1 MDSQVNKLSISTSGM
16 VAVPQD
22 NRHVCIYDISGNKL
36 ARLPRESNK
45 CHMRMVSSVV
55 WAAGDGDRDNWKGKA
70 NLFSVG
76 FDRVAMGWRVK
87 SKEEQRAM

>member
-1 MDSQVNKLSISTSGM
+1 MNKLSISTSGM

-36 ARLPRESNK
+36 ARLPRESGK

-55 WAAGDGDRDNWKGKA
+55 WAGEGDRDNWKGKA

-87 SKEEQRAM
+87 SKEEQRAV